1 MTIAVYVV
9 SASQYLRALEG
20 TMHAYRPPVAPLV
33 LVPHAMLAILALA
46 AVAVAAARGRTFA
59 GFLWSFVSLAEF
71 ESSWYLA
78 WALPYAAIRPKL
90 LTIYLLSLPLAAY
103 ELANQYTQTSMY
115 IVIRDGLFV
124 ALLAAFARRLC
135 SRVRVRAGAIPVT
148 IQPSG

>member
-1 MTIAVYVV
+1 
-9 SASQYLRALEG
+9 
-20 TMHAYRPPVAPLV
+20 
-33 LVPHAMLAILALA
+33 MLAILALA
-46 AVAVAAARGRTFA
+46 AVAVAVAAARGRTFA

-115 IVIRDGLFV
+115 IVIVTGSSSLYSLPLHDGSVPGYGFAP
-124 ALLAAFARRLC
+124 ALYR
-135 SRVRVRAGAIPVT
+135 
-148 IQPSG
+148 

>member
-1 MTIAVYVV
+1 
-9 SASQYLRALEG
+9 
-20 TMHAYRPPVAPLV
+20 
-33 LVPHAMLAILALA
+33 MLAIVALA
-46 AVAVAAARGRTFA
+46 AVAVAVAAARGRTFA

-78 WALPYAAIRPKL
+78 WALPYAAIRAKL

-103 ELANQYTQTSMY
+103 ELANQYTQTSSLY